1 MRLGLAFRA
10 FFRTLGN
17 ADTAQRVGL
26 LLDGKLA
33 GLPGPADSTGKTTVT
48 GGGDVPSGPSGPAG
62 TGSAKGGAATGTVG
76 GGLASRG
83 PKPPA
88 PPSRSDALTLLAA
101 LQREARFIDL
111 VHESLDGY
119 TDAQIGAAARDVLR
133 DCRKTLDRMFHLAP
147 LLDQPEASAVDIPA
161 GYDPNRYRV
170 VGAPSEPPCRG
181 QLIHPGWRATHCQ
194 VPTWQGA
201 EASAL
206 VIAPAEVEIR

>member
-17 ADTAQRVGL
+17 ADTARRVGL
-26 LLDGKLA
+26 LLDGQQP
-33 GLPGPADSTGKTTVT
+33 GLPGP
-48 GGGDVPSGPSGPAG
+48 GDA
-62 TGSAKGGAATGTVG
+62 GSATLNAATPGAATSGHAKSASAGQIGSAAGAATPTATPARG
-76 GGLASRG
+76 G
-83 PKPPA
+83 KPA
-88 PPSRSDALTLLAA
+88 GPPSSSDALSLLAA
-101 LQREARFIDL
+101 LQREARFVDL

-133 DCRKTLDRMFHLAP
+133 DCRKTLDRMFQLTP
-147 LLDQPEASAVDIPA
+147 LLDQPEASAIDVPA

-181 QLIHPGWRATHCQ
+181 QLVHPGWRATQCQ
-194 VPTWQGA
+194 LPSWQGA

>member
-17 ADTAQRVGL
+17 ADTARRVGL
-26 LLDGKLA
+26 LLDGQSV
-33 GLPGPADSTGKTTVT
+33 GLPGPVDASAATVDGATAAKTVT
-48 GGGDVPSGPSGPAG
+48 ASTAKTVPGPA
-62 TGSAKGGAATGTVG
+62 
-76 GGLASRG
+76 ASRA

-101 LQREARFIDL
+101 LQREARFVDL

-133 DCRKTLDRMFHLAP
+133 DCRKTLDRMFQLTP
-147 LLDQPEASAVDIPA
+147 LLDQPEAAAIDIPA

-170 VGAPSEPPCRG
+170 VGAPSDPPCRG
-181 QLIHPGWRATHCQ
+181 QLVHPGWQATHCQ
-194 VPTWQGA
+194 LPTWQGA